1 MRTAIALAALVA
13 TASAYVAG
21 PRFGAPAR
29 ATAARSV
36 VVKGS
41 FFDNFGEG
49 MKERASAP
57 AQMSPRGVVV
67 TGGAGGVG
75 YAYVEEFVRTGHMV
89 VFCDINEEL
98 LAAAQATVEQ
108 KYPGARVFGIKCDV
122 GMAEDVEKLAAF
134 AKEKLGVV
142 HYWVNN
148 AGINGGRKPFV
159 DLTPQQIEAVVKVNM
174 LGSLLCTSEA
184 LKLMKEQRGVKSHIF
199 NTVGSGVKGGGT
211 PGYAS
216 YGATKRG
223 LPQFTQS
230 LNMEM
235 APETK
240 GQKDFVVPLAD
251 DALVGVH
258 TLSPGMVF
266 TNLLLDDS
274 TADLRKFFDVLASEP
289 EEVAADLVPKIL
301 GTSGTGSSVEYL
313 TPDKVVTRLFS
324 GFVLGMRGRNFD
336 KETGERIQR
345 DGQKYMDN
353 GVRVLAEKK

>member
-1 MRTAIALAALVA
+1 MQSWSEEGPEN
-13 TASAYVAG
+13 ASG
-21 PRFGAPAR
+21 C
-29 ATAARSV
+29 
-36 VVKGS
+36 
-41 FFDNFGEG
+41 
-49 MKERASAP
+49 
-57 AQMSPRGVVV
+57 
-67 TGGAGGVG
+67 GGVG
-75 YAYVEEFVRTGHMV
+75 
-89 VFCDINEEL
+89 NESES
-98 LAAAQATVEQ
+98 A
-108 KYPGARVFGIKCDV
+108 
-122 GMAEDVEKLAAF
+122 KLAAF
-134 AKEKLGVV
+134 AREKLGVV

-324 GFVLGMRGRNFD
+324 GFVLGMRGRTFD